1 MTVFKISPANLEKCM
16 HQNRAK
22 YAGVCVEGTLLDNFV
37 VVTKRGFAAI
47 YERYVN
53 PNMSEYLVE
62 FEPGAAQGVW
72 KRWYEFEE
80 RSGQDEQIAG

>member
-1 MTVFKISPANLEKCM
+1 MTVFKISPANLEKWM
-16 HQNRAK
+16 HQNQAK
-22 YAGVCVEGTLLDNFV
+22 YTGAFVEGTLLDNFV
-37 VVTKRGFAAI
+37 LICKRGFAAV

-62 FEPGAAQGVW
+62 FETGTAQGVW

-80 RSGQDEQIAG
+80 RSEKSA